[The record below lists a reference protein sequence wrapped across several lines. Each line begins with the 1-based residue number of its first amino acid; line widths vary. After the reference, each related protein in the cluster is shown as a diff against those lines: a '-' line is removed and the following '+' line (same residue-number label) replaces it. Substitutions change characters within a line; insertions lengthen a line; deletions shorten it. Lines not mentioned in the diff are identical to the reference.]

1 MWVAVP
7 QVGTRPFLQ
16 SDVAIFINNS
26 IINTMNT
33 SLLDKRVIARI
44 ERAGVFHGTLD
55 YIDNEIIRLKDARR
69 IYYWNGALSVTDMAA
84 KGITGGKVT
93 IPVTTVEFMSD
104 KIIELNEC
112 SEDASKSIETIKP
125 WKN

>member
-1 MWVAVP
+1 
-7 QVGTRPFLQ
+7 
-16 SDVAIFINNS
+16 
-26 IINTMNT
+26 MNT
-33 SLLDKRVIARI
+33 ELIGKKIIARI

-69 IYYWNGALSVTDMAA
+69 IYYWNGALSVTDIAA
-84 KGITGGKVT
+84 NGITGGKVT
-93 IPVTTVEFMSD
+93 IPVTTVEFMSG

-112 SEDASKSIETIKP
+112 SEEASKSIEAIKP

>member
-1 MWVAVP
+1 
-7 QVGTRPFLQ
+7 
-16 SDVAIFINNS
+16 
-26 IINTMNT
+26 MNT

-69 IYYWNGALSVTDMAA
+69 IYYWNGALSVTDIAA

-93 IPVTTVEFMSD
+93 IPVSTVEFMSD
-104 KIIELNEC
+104 QIVELNEC
-112 SEDASKSIETIKP
+112 SDEATKSIEAIRP

>member
-1 MWVAVP
+1 M
-7 QVGTRPFLQ
+7 
-16 SDVAIFINNS
+16 NS
-26 IINTMNT
+26 ELIGKKI
-33 SLLDKRVIARI
+33 IARI

-55 YIDNEIIRLKDARR
+55 CIDKEVIRLKDARR

-93 IPVTTVEFMSD
+93 IPVTTVEFLSN
-104 KIIELNEC
+104 KIVELNEC
-112 SEDASKSIETIKP
+112 SDDATKSIESIKP

>member
-1 MWVAVP
+1 
-7 QVGTRPFLQ
+7 
-16 SDVAIFINNS
+16 
-26 IINTMNT
+26 MNT
-33 SLLDKRVIARI
+33 TLLNKRIIARI

-55 YIDNEIIRLKDARR
+55 YIDNDILRLKDARR
-69 IYYWNGALSVTDMAA
+69 IYYWNGALSVTDIAA

-104 KIIELNEC
+104 NVVELNEC
-112 SEDASKSIETIKP
+112 SEDASKAIEEIKP

>member
-1 MWVAVP
+1 M
-7 QVGTRPFLQ
+7 
-16 SDVAIFINNS
+16 NS
-26 IINTMNT
+26 ELIGKKI
-33 SLLDKRVIARI
+33 IARI
-44 ERAGVFHGTLD
+44 DRAGVFHGTLD
-55 YIDNEIIRLKDARR
+55 HIDNDIMRLKNARR

-93 IPVTTVEFMSD
+93 IPVSTVEFMSD

-112 SEDASKSIETIKP
+112 SEEASKAIEAIKP